1 MTAQT
6 DPRPTAD
13 DTSPSP
19 DAGRRPTARRIVLG
33 TFGSLGDVHPYVALA
48 RELKRRGHR
57 PSIATS
63 AYWRPKVEQEGIDF
77 SPVRPDAPDPDAMHD
92 LMARLFDPRRGPK
105 VVISEVMMPSLR
117 ESFEDTRAAAEG
129 ADLLVSHPLTF
140 AVRLV
145 AEAGGIPWASSV
157 LAPMSF
163 LSAFDPP
170 TLPAAPALSGLR
182 RLGPRFHRPL
192 FRGFRLL
199 VAPWER
205 PWRRLRAELGLPP
218 TGESPVFEGQH
229 APDLVLAMFSKLLGA
244 PQPDWPPNAVV
255 TGFSFFDR
263 DSAEDDSPEELLR
276 FLDDGP
282 PPVVFTL
289 GSSAVWAP
297 GRFFNESLGAVRR
310 LGCRAILLTGPEGA
324 NARPSGL
331 PPGVLATGYAPY
343 SGLFPRCAAIVHQGG
358 VGTTAQ
364 AMRAGRPMLVV
375 PHGFDQHDNADR
387 VSRLGI
393 ARTLSRPRYTAS
405 RVADALRP
413 LLDDPGFASR
423 SAEVGHL
430 VRAED
435 GPAAAADAIEA
446 LVSRGRAAR

>member
-1 MTAQT
+1 MSPETGPIPST
-6 DPRPTAD
+6 D
-13 DTSPSP
+13 DTST
-19 DAGRRPTARRIVLG
+19 GRGRPPASKRIVLG
-33 TFGSLGDVHPYVALA
+33 TFGSLGDLHPYIALA

-63 AYWRPKVEQEGIDF
+63 DYWRPKVEREGIDF
-77 SPVRPDAPDPDAMHD
+77 SPVRPDAPDPAEMHG

-105 VVISEVMMPSLR
+105 VVVSEVMMPSLR
-117 ESFEDTRAAAEG
+117 ESFEDTQAAAEG

-140 AVRLV
+140 AIRLV

-192 FRGFRLL
+192 FRAFRWV

-205 PWRRLRAELGLPP
+205 PWHRLRAELGLPP
-218 TGESPVFEGQH
+218 TGASPVFEGQH

-255 TGFSFFDR
+255 TGFGFFDR
-263 DSAEDDSPEELLR
+263 DSAEDDSPEGLLR

-289 GSSAVWAP
+289 GSSAVWSP
-297 GRFFNESLGAVRR
+297 GRFFTESLGAVRR
-310 LGCRAILLTGPEGA
+310 IGCRAILLIGPEGA

-331 PPGVLATGYAPY
+331 PPGVLVTGYAPY
-343 SGLFPRCAAIVHQGG
+343 SSLFPRCAAVVHQGG

-364 AMRAGRPMLVV
+364 TMRAGRPMLVV

-387 VSRLGI
+387 VARLGI
-393 ARTLSRPRYTAS
+393 GRALSRPRFTAS
-405 RVADALRP
+405 RVSDALRP

-423 SAEVGHL
+423 ADEVGRL

-435 GPAAAADAIEA
+435 GPAAAADAIEV
-446 LVSRGRAAR
+446 LLSRGRVSC